1 MDFVTGFCLNFK
13 ADRYSMKHRSRQI
26 SGQTGSAHVGLAFL
40 NFVITPRFGV
50 CPSYA
55 LWRGQR
61 RWGARVLRL
70 MRQVRFQAAAGST
83 GVFPQIVVP

>member
-1 MDFVTGFCLNFK
+1 MQALEETLAAHFSFID
-13 ADRYSMKHRSRQI
+13 MKHRSRQI

-61 RWGARVLRL
+61 RWGAFILSLTCR
-70 MRQVRFQAAAGST
+70 VRFQAAAGST
-83 GVFPQIVVP
+83 GVLLPIVVP